1 MTPKIKQQFLDL
13 AERFANHGKKHNF
26 NTGFTTLPIEGKKME
41 VRLYFSD
48 YNKKE
53 WAVYFAIYSDHRK
66 TIEVAQ
72 YSKKMSFGYLTTL
85 KEMNFIILESTKK
98 IEQLELNEVILDEE
112 NEQIKS
118 QINVLQGQLDD
129 LTKQLK
135 S

>member
-13 AERFANHGKKHNF
+13 AERFANHGQKHNF
-26 NTGFTTLPIEGKKME
+26 NTGFSTLPIEGKKME

-48 YNKKE
+48 YKKQE
-53 WAVYFAIYSDHRK
+53 WAVYFALYSDHRK
-66 TIEVAQ
+66 TIEVTQ